1 MDFLNQKRKLK
12 DSAVVRL
19 EVGLATLAKASEDT
33 QVMQEALSVKNA
45 EIAEK
50 KVIVEELIEDIT

>member
-33 QVMQEALSVKNA
+33 QVMQEELSVKNA

>member
-19 EVGLATLAKASEDT
+19 EVGLATLSKASEDT
-33 QVMQEALSVKNA
+33 QVMQEELSVKNA